1 VKHIITPFIFY
12 TRTIIKGKRSG
23 VKKWRWVIYIEENM
37 KKGVNCLNCRKYKN
51 NVDNL
56 NPAMVY

>member
-1 VKHIITPFIFY
+1 MEMGNLYRRK
-12 TRTIIKGKRSG
+12 
-23 VKKWRWVIYIEENM
+23 M